1 MKKITVFNNL
11 TKQKEILEPLDPAT
25 INIYTCG
32 PTVYDDSHIGHA
44 RSALTWDVITRFLR
58 YAGYKVNWARNITDI
73 DDKILKKSIELGIN
87 PSKVARIYTYSFYED
102 MIRLGIDWP
111 DYEPQATQY
120 LPQMYSFIESLI
132 KNKHAYTINN
142 DVYFSVSSFKEYG
155 KLKGQNIQ
163 ELEKGFGRIE
173 PNEKKKNKLDF
184 ALWKGVKSN
193 DEYGFDSPWGKGRPG
208 WHLECSTMNYSLFGP
223 TLDIHGGGDDLI
235 FPHHENEIA
244 QSESLTGKPFAK
256 YWLHNG
262 MILVNEEK
270 MAKSL
275 GNFIT
280 IKEALKNITPN
291 ALRFFVLNTHYR
303 MPLNYTSEALVAAQN
318 GINRLQEALSDLS
331 DNNLPES
338 STGNFEKEFTD
349 AMCNDFNTPIALSIL
364 FNITDKI
371 NTEKN
376 PKQKKAYQKELLN
389 LSQTLGLNL
398 INTQAEYATLKDKS
412 FSSIIEMLINWRIEC
427 KNNKDYKSADK
438 IRDILSKCNIEVKDL
453 TDNKYKWQF
462 KA

>member
-11 TKQKEILEPLDPAT
+11 TKQKEILEPLDPTT

-58 YAGYKVNWARNITDI
+58 YAGYKVHWARNITDI

-132 KNKHAYTINN
+132 KNKHAYTVDN

-193 DEYGFDSPWGKGRPG
+193 NEYGFDSPWGKGRPG

-280 IKEALKNITPN
+280 IKEVLKSTTPN

-338 STGNFEKEFTD
+338 STGNFAKEFTD
-349 AMCNDFNTPIALSIL
+349 AMCNDFNTPIALS
-364 FNITDKI
+364 
-371 NTEKN
+371 
-376 PKQKKAYQKELLN
+376 
-389 LSQTLGLNL
+389 
-398 INTQAEYATLKDKS
+398 
-412 FSSIIEMLINWRIEC
+412 
-427 KNNKDYKSADK
+427 
-438 IRDILSKCNIEVKDL
+438 
-453 TDNKYKWQF
+453 
-462 KA
+462 